1 MDIQCTNNTK
11 KSIHL
16 PKIHQNYSQMKKDKL
31 KHFFRI
37 DRSISD
43 TKQHYFYHQ
52 SKIQQPQFIDQPQTE
67 RLARENYKEK
77 IQDFQKIDQ
86 PSQRHLLLQKWKT
99 NPNTVHRQNNAQIY
113 DHSSNNSFSS
123 NKTNLFDESGSDS
136 DNSSNQSSDDEDSD
150 QSSEMRFKDI
160 EKDIDKIQKKIS
172 NDLNRSYFGYIKN
185 QDKLKDLIQ
194 TFRKRDSV
202 NPLYFYC
209 MNQNLFPKRIDL
221 SNCLIEQKEMNFKDL
236 KVNSKYFPL
245 LSQLLKSKK
254 CKKVKS
260 IILSYN
266 HLREHSL
273 QIFID
278 SFPDS
283 LKDLNVSQNEL
294 GRQGALLIAKLFK
307 KHKSLKALN
316 IASNLL
322 GDQGAITILNAVQ
335 EVRTLKK
342 LNLSQNQITD
352 NATLVLQNF
361 LVSNLSIEVLILNWN
376 QLGPQSGIGIA
387 KALNQ
392 NKNLKV
398 LDLSYNHLG
407 FNEKSNCILQWCQL
421 IENPNLALCHL
432 DISYNQI
439 NEKQMI
445 LLQKAL
451 IKNNTLY
458 GIHIEGNK
466 CPAFIDAFGFL
477 QFSKQENLIKQV
489 QQKKIQI
496 DGVNYIPLCNSQ
508 DLLINCCWICQGWK
522 EHQFTYTPDQNS
534 EQVPIFLHLD
544 FLDYKPIPLTSSF
557 EMKQQ
562 LMEQNKSNKQL
573 ELTTGEII
581 HQLKSITDTEKKITM
596 AAIEEAYNVE
606 NNTKNEAQNQIIE
619 EFNKLYYTTYQM
631 CPPKT
636 KILYF
641 FSDPLRERYFYDSSI
656 EYIQSPLDDL
666 ILQGK
671 DPKHQMHVFADNTQI
686 PFQKIKFVNV
696 LNTKQE
702 YVIDDKNNY
711 KPLIKVKPRTLQRKY
726 ILTKYL
732 GKFKNKKGNVAIWSK
747 DDSIIFRSMIGDS
760 VEILN
765 QAFEQDW
772 SCSKIQRF
780 VKSDYEKIKLKEYF
794 RQKYQLIKDIYK
806 YFSSFGYQPPL
817 FDVFC
822 IQYGQ
827 FNKIL
832 SSIIDG
838 ENLKQSDVESDLVSI
853 KNNVDSKFIY
863 NPDKA
868 IIRYQFMEVLF
879 RLANDKF
886 IRSGQCKNFADAV
899 YRLLKELEQHY
910 EILDNSQKWREERF
924 WTKEVDLILQF
935 KQPFLKKLYDLASD
949 LTSKKWYF
957 KLKWISIKEFR
968 EFCKLYTNDVLSE
981 KQVTVIYN
989 YSMQTQTDEV
999 TQDRFLR
1006 MTFNEFLEAL
1016 GRVSEKISPAPIG
1029 EDAQIWPILARQTLP
1044 LHIKLESLLTF
1055 IFLKLKRQPEFIQ
1068 YTDLFCKDIIDAQES
1083 RIIFMPKFYEKQSR
1097 LENSDEFIIT
1107 NTQLTVYNTIS
1118 FINSHHQPY
1127 LHPNY
1132 RNFLLQTT
1140 KKRTLINPNII
1151 YTLNN
1156 NNEFNRQVQGRK
1168 TNIVEQQ
1175 QQQQGLQKNN
1185 IIAVMEEYDDQ

>member
-1 MDIQCTNNTK
+1 MEIQFSNMTK

-31 KHFFRI
+31 KQFFRT

-43 TKQHYFYHQ
+43 TKQNFFYYQ
-52 SKIQQPQFIDQPQTE
+52 SKKQQPEFIYEHQTE
-67 RLARENYKEK
+67 RLVRENYKEK
-77 IQDFQKIDQ
+77 ILDFQKSDQ
-86 PSQRHLLLQKWKT
+86 PSQRHQFLQKWKT
-99 NPNTVHRQNNAQIY
+99 NPTTVNRQVNIQIQ
-113 DHSSNNSFSS
+113 DQSSNNSLSS
-123 NKTNLFDESGSDS
+123 NKTKLFDESESDIEI
-136 DNSSNQSSDDEDSD
+136 SSNQSSDDEDSD
-150 QSSEMRFKDI
+150 LSSEMRFKDI
-160 EKDIDKIQKKIS
+160 EKDIDKIQRKIS
-172 NDLNRSYFGYIKN
+172 NDINRSFFGYIKN

-260 IILSYN
+260 IILTNN
-266 HLREHSL
+266 HLKEHSL
-273 QIFID
+273 SIFID

-283 LKDLNVSQNEL
+283 LKDLNISQNEL
-294 GRQGALLIAKLFK
+294 GRQGAILIAKLFSR
-307 KHKSLKALN
+307 HKNLKSLN
-316 IASNLL
+316 IASNFL

-335 EVRTLKK
+335 EARTIRK

-352 NATLVLQNF
+352 NVTQELQNF
-361 LVSNLSIEVLILNWN
+361 LQSNLSIEVLILNWN

-407 FNEKSNCILQWCQL
+407 FNEKSNCIIQWCL
-421 IENPNLALCHL
+421 LLENPNLALCHL

-439 NEKQMI
+439 SEKQMVQ
-445 LLQKAL
+445 LQKAL
-451 IKNNTLY
+451 IKNNNLY
-458 GIHIEGNK
+458 GIHVEGNK
-466 CPAFIDAFGFL
+466 CPTYIDAFGFL

-496 DGVNYIPLCNSQ
+496 DGVNYIPICNSQ
-508 DLLINCCWICQGWK
+508 ELLTDCCWICQGWK

-544 FLDYKPIPLTSSF
+544 FLDYKPIPMTSSF

-581 HQLKSITDTEKKITM
+581 HQLKSITDAEKKITM

-606 NNTKNEAQNQIIE
+606 NNTKNETQNQIIE

-631 CPPKT
+631 CPPKS

-641 FSDPLRERYFYDSSI
+641 FSDPLRERYFYDPNL
-656 EYIQSPLDDL
+656 ENIQSPLDDL

-671 DPKHQMHVFADNTQI
+671 DPKHQIHVFADNTQI
-686 PFQKIKFVNV
+686 PFKKINFVNV

-732 GKFKNKKGNVAIWSK
+732 GKFKNKKGNVTMWTK
-747 DDSIIFRSMIGDS
+747 DDSIIFRGMIGDS
-760 VEILN
+760 IEILD
-765 QAFEQDW
+765 QSFEFDW
-772 SCSKIQRF
+772 NCSKIQRF
-780 VKSDYEKIKLKEYF
+780 VKSDYEKMKLKEYF

-806 YFSSFGYQPPL
+806 YFSSFGYQPPQ

-822 IQYGQ
+822 IQFGQ

-832 SSIIDG
+832 SPLIDG
-838 ENLKQSDVESDLVSI
+838 ENLKQSDLESDLVSI
-853 KNNVDSKFIY
+853 KNNVDSKYIY

-879 RLANDKF
+879 RLANDKY

-910 EILDNSQKWREERF
+910 EILDNSQQWRKQRF
-924 WTKEVDLILQF
+924 WTKEVDMILQF
-935 KQPFLKKLYDLASD
+935 KSPFLKKLYDLASD
-949 LTSKKWYF
+949 LTNKKWYF

-968 EFCKLYTNDVLSE
+968 EFCKLYTNDILSE
-981 KQVTVIYN
+981 KQVTVIFN
-989 YSMQTQTDEV
+989 YSMQTQADEV

-1006 MTFNEFLEAL
+1006 MTFYEFLEAL
-1016 GRVSEKISPAPIG
+1016 ARVAEKISPAPIG
-1029 EDAQIWPILARQTLP
+1029 EDASVWPVLARQTLP
-1044 LHIKLESLLTF
+1044 LHIKLESILTF
-1055 IFLKLKRQPEFIQ
+1055 IFLKLRRQSEFIQ
-1068 YTDLFCKDIIDAQES
+1068 FTDLFCKDIIDAQET
-1083 RIIFMPKFYEKQSR
+1083 RIIFMPKVYEKQSKV
-1097 LENSDEFIIT
+1097 ENTDEFVIT
-1107 NTQLTVYNTIS
+1107 TTQLTVYNTIS
-1118 FINSHHQPY
+1118 FFNSHHQPY

-1132 RNFLLQTT
+1132 RNFLQQTS
-1140 KKRTLINPNII
+1140 KKRTLINTNTINTI
-1151 YTLNN
+1151 NSNT
-1156 NNEFNRQVQGRK
+1156 FSRQVSGR
-1168 TNIVEQQ
+1168 TTIFEQQ
-1175 QQQQGLQKNN
+1175 QQAQQKNN
-1185 IIAVMEEYDDQ
+1185 IIAVLEEYDDQ

>member
-1 MDIQCTNNTK
+1 
-11 KSIHL
+11 
-16 PKIHQNYSQMKKDKL
+16 MKKDKL
-31 KHFFRI
+31 KQFFRT

-52 SKIQQPQFIDQPQTE
+52 SKKQQPEFIYEPQTE
-67 RLARENYKEK
+67 RLVRENQQLNLLIFSKEK
-77 IQDFQKIDQ
+77 NQDFQKVDQ
-86 PSQRHLLLQKWKT
+86 PTQRHLFLQKWKT
-99 NPNTVHRQNNAQIY
+99 NPTTVNRQVNTQIQ
-113 DHSSNNSFSS
+113 DQSSNNSFSS
-123 NKTNLFDESGSDS
+123 NKTKLFDESESEYEI
-136 DNSSNQSSDDEDSD
+136 SSNQSSDDDDSD
-150 QSSEMRFKDI
+150 QSSEMRFKDF
-160 EKDIDKIQKKIS
+160 EKDIDKIQRKIS
-172 NDLNRSYFGYIKN
+172 NDLNRSYFGFIKN

-260 IILSYN
+260 IILSNN

-273 QIFID
+273 SIFID

-283 LKDLNVSQNEL
+283 LKDLNLSQNEL
-294 GRQGALLIAKLFK
+294 GRQGALLIAKLFD
-307 KHKSLKALN
+307 KHKNLKSLN

-335 EVRTLKK
+335 NAKTVKK

-352 NATLVLQNF
+352 KATQELQNF
-361 LVSNLSIEVLILNWN
+361 LISNLSIEVLILNWN

-407 FNEKSNCILQWCQL
+407 FNEKSNCIGQWCQL

-439 NEKQMI
+439 SEKQMVQ
-445 LLQKAL
+445 LQKSL
-451 IKNNTLY
+451 MKNNNLY
-458 GIHIEGNK
+458 GIHVEGNK

-496 DGVNYIPLCNSQ
+496 DGVNYIPICNGQ
-508 DLLINCCWICQGWK
+508 ELLMDCCWICQGWK

-544 FLDYKPIPLTSSF
+544 FLDYKPIPMTSSF

-581 HQLKSITDTEKKITM
+581 HQLKSITDGEKKITM

-606 NNTKNEAQNQIIE
+606 NNTKNETQNQIIE

-631 CPPKT
+631 CPPKS

-641 FSDPLRERYFYDSSI
+641 FSDPLRERYFYDPTL
-656 EYIQSPLDDL
+656 EYVQSPIDDL

-686 PFQKIKFVNV
+686 PFQKINFVNV

-711 KPLIKVKPRTLQRKY
+711 KPLIKVKPRILQRKY

-747 DDSIIFRSMIGDS
+747 DDSLVFRGMIGDS
-760 VEILN
+760 VDILD
-765 QAFEQDW
+765 QAFEYDW
-772 SCSKIQRF
+772 GCSKIQRF
-780 VKSDYEKIKLKEYF
+780 VKSDYERMKLKEYF

-806 YFSSFGYQPPL
+806 YFSSFGYQPPVY
-817 FDVFC
+817 DVFC
-822 IQYGQ
+822 IQFGQ
-827 FNKIL
+827 FHKIL
-832 SSIIDG
+832 SPIIDG

-853 KNNVDSKFIY
+853 KNNVDTKFIY

-910 EILDNSQKWREERF
+910 EILDNSQQWRQERF
-924 WTKEVDLILQF
+924 WTKEVDLTLQF
-935 KQPFLKKLYDLASD
+935 KQPFLRKLYDLASD

-957 KLKWISIKEFR
+957 KLKWVSIKEFR
-968 EFCKLYTNDVLSE
+968 EFCKLYTNDILSE
-981 KQVTVIYN
+981 KQVTVIFN
-989 YSMQTQTDEV
+989 YSMQTQADEV

-1016 GRVSEKISPAPIG
+1016 GRVAEKISPAPIG
-1029 EDAQIWPILARQTLP
+1029 EDAQIWPVMARQTLP

-1055 IFLKLKRQPEFIQ
+1055 IFLKLRRYWFITIFRQPEFIQ
-1068 YTDLFCKDIIDAQES
+1068 FTDLFCKDIMDAQET
-1083 RIIFMPKFYEKQSR
+1083 RIIFMPKVYEKQSK
-1097 LENSDEFIIT
+1097 LENTDEFVIT
-1107 NTQLTVYNTIS
+1107 TTQLTVYNTIS
-1118 FINSHHQPY
+1118 FFHSHHQPY

-1132 RNFLLQTT
+1132 RNFLMQTG
-1140 KKRTLINPNII
+1140 KKRTLMNPNSNIVI
-1151 YTLNN
+1151 NN
-1156 NNEFNRQVQGRK
+1156 GFSRQVSGR
-1168 TNIVEQQ
+1168 TTIFEQQ
-1175 QQQQGLQKNN
+1175 QQAQYKNN
-1185 IIAVMEEYDDQ
+1185 MIAVMEEYDDQ